1 MMLKT
6 SAFYIVILT
15 ALLGVSPLSAEPM
28 SEAAYRRKE
37 KGFQEWTQ
45 RREASNAERLKTSDA
60 QKQKRRDY
68 EERLE
73 RARAS
78 FKRPI
83 YGNDHLLPEYLKKVE
98 NRDAD
103 RKKQEQAFAEISRAA
118 RQLYEEIAVPM
129 KNREYGIEKAP

>member
-1 MMLKT
+1 MPKT
-6 SAFYIVILT
+6 SAFYIAIVAT
-15 ALLGVSPLSAEPM
+15 LLGFSPASAEPM

-37 KGFQEWTQ
+37 KGFEEWSQ

-68 EERLE
+68 EARRDL
-73 RARAS
+73 ARAS

-83 YGNDHLLPEYLKKVE
+83 YGNNHLLPEYLKKVE
-98 NRDAD
+98 TRDAD
-103 RKKQEQAFAEISRAA
+103 RKKQEQSFAENTRAA
-118 RQLYEEIAVPM
+118 RELYEKIAVPM